1 MANPISLIGAFARMF
16 TLENRRNK
24 VAFWI
29 NYEQIKH
36 LMEEIDKE
44 IVEEMD
50 DF

>member
-24 VAFWI
+24 DACWI
-29 NYEQIKH
+29 NYDKIKH
-36 LMEEIDKE
+36 LMEEINKE